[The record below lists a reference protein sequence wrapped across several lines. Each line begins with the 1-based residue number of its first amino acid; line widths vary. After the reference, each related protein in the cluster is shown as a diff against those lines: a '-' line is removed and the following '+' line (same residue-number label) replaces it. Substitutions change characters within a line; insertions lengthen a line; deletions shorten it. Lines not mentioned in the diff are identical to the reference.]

1 MLSTGDL
8 VRIKLRYM
16 IEKTTHDLNP
26 IGLIIWVDEDDPL
39 DFLAAKVLSKGK
51 IEWIAREHLEML
63 QSNAH
68 VS

>member
-1 MLSTGDL
+1 MLNTGDL
-8 VRIKLRYM
+8 VRVKPRSFLG
-16 IEKTTHDLNP
+16 KVTHGYP

-51 IEWIAREHLEML
+51 IEWIGREHLEIL
-63 QSNAH
+63 QSNTH

>member
-8 VRIKLRYM
+8 VRVKLRYM
-16 IEKTTHDLNP
+16 TGKSTYDSNP

-51 IEWIAREHLEML
+51 IEWIGREHLEIL
-63 QSNAH
+63 QSNTH